1 MTSGFGSLQPVS
13 GFKLVWL
20 LTLAAAAPCQAPPVP
35 PQPLTF
41 EVASV
46 RPSPPLDFQKL
57 MSGQLRL
64 GMKVDKARVDI
75 SSMPVADL
83 ICTAFRVKPHQV
95 SGPAWQEIAPTG
107 GQRFDVHATLPEG
120 ATEKDVPEMLQALLV
135 ERFGLKFHRDRSE
148 QPIYA
153 MVVGKNGPKMKVSP
167 PVEPSP
173 AGQANNDRPLEIK
186 TDARGGAA
194 IRGGPGNA
202 KVSIQDGIVHMEWE
216 RMSMDRLADRLSQLM
231 DRPVV
236 NMTDLKGDFQVTLE
250 FDQSEALNV
259 ARRMGAPPMGDGGAG
274 AALADASD
282 PGGSSIFQ
290 TVRNLGLKLEARKSA
305 IGRLI
310 IDHLEK
316 MPSEN

>member
-1 MTSGFGSLQPVS
+1 MQEALSRLKRLSL
-13 GFKLVWL
+13 LA
-20 LTLAAAAPCQAPPVP
+20 LAAGALSQAPPVP

-75 SSMPVADL
+75 SSMALADL

-135 ERFGLKFHRDRSE
+135 ERFGLKFRRDRSE

-153 MVVGKNGPKMKVSP
+153 LVVGKNGPKMKVSP
-167 PVEPSP
+167 PVEPPP
-173 AGQANNDRPLEIK
+173 AGHDGSSNNDRPREIK
-186 TDARGGAA
+186 TDARGGAT
-194 IRGGPGNA
+194 IRGGPGN
-202 KVSIQDGIVHMEWE
+202 VNISIQDGIVHMEWE

-236 NMTDLKGDFQVTLE
+236 NMTDLNGDFQVTLE
-250 FDQSEALNV
+250 FAQSEALNV
-259 ARRMGAPPMGDGGAG
+259 ARRMGAPPPDAMDGGGAR
-274 AALADASD
+274 AALVDASD

-290 TVRNLGLKLEARKSA
+290 TVRNLGLKLEARKSD